1 MGRHG
6 QPWPRVYGVETGFTG
21 GMPPYYHPTSPGPA
35 SGTSGIARLPGGC
48 CEGRV
53 AGSLPVAAP
62 YRAISR
68 RTPLSSAERRRLSRG
83 PRLRRNLVAF
93 AFLAPNLF
101 FFAVFLV
108 LPLIQT
114 FVLSFRGGGI
124 TSSLP
129 FVGLKNWQ
137 NIGNDP
143 LAVAAL
149 GNSVRFAV
157 LAIPLTLVLSLGLG
171 LFLRNL
177 TRGAGFFRALVYAPV
192 LAPVVIAGL
201 MWLFLVNPDFG
212 LFNLILRAVGLPGQ
226 VWLADPTLAPIV
238 VIALEV
244 WRGVAFW
251 SLFFLAA
258 LIGLPSELY
267 EAAHADGATA
277 WQRFRYITM
286 PLLKRAIL
294 FALVVATIS
303 NLQIFDA
310 VYVMTD
316 GGPFNSTVTVVW
328 YIYKTLF
335 AFSRIG
341 YGAALSFILLVVIL
355 ALTLVEM
362 RLLRVRRSD

>member
-1 MGRHG
+1 
-6 QPWPRVYGVETGFTG
+6 
-21 GMPPYYHPTSPGPA
+21 
-35 SGTSGIARLPGGC
+35 
-48 CEGRV
+48 V
-53 AGSLPVAAP
+53 AGSLPIAASHATFP
-62 YRAISR
+62 K
-68 RTPLSSAERRRLSRG
+68 RTPLSAAERRRLSRG
-83 PRLRRNLVAF
+83 PRLRRISIAL
-93 AFLAPNLF
+93 AFLAPNLVF
-101 FFAVFLV
+101 FVIFLV
-108 LPLIQT
+108 GPLVQT
-114 FVLSFRGGGI
+114 FLLSFRGGGI

-137 NIGNDP
+137 NIETDA

-149 GNSVRFAV
+149 GNSVRFAI
-157 LAIPLTLVLSLGLG
+157 LAIPLTLALSLGLG

-177 TRGAGFFRALVYAPV
+177 KRGAGLFRALIYAPV

-212 LFNLILRAVGLPGQ
+212 LFNLILRSAGMPGQ
-226 VWLADPTLAPIV
+226 IWLADPTLAQLV
-238 VIALEV
+238 VVALEV

-258 LIGLPSELY
+258 LIGLPAELY
-267 EAAHADGATA
+267 AAAQADGATS
-277 WQRFRYITM
+277 WQRFRFITM

-355 ALTLVEM
+355 ALTLIEM
-362 RLLRVRRSD
+362 RLLRVRRTG